1 MITGQATSKTV
12 GEGVGVGTKT
22 AGRAAA
28 GAVLIGVSVAFLI
41 WDTVDL
47 GKKFTKGEVGCAK
60 IP

>member
-47 GKKFTKGEVGCAK
+47 GKKFTKGEVVCA
-60 IP
+60 